1 MNAVDAQ
8 YGPGVFADAVVDV
21 PPLAP
26 APGPPAQVQSFFP
39 NALGFMP
46 SAAATVHNAPMR
58 ASSQKIS
65 WAPVVAAVLV
75 VLLLVVA
82 VVFWRGATDLSSR
95 LARAGWVLYAKEGCG
110 FCDEQLAM
118 FGKKLPKLLVYCY
131 SDGTTMST
139 FDAPPVA
146 CGQFRAF
153 PTWYN
158 RKTSETR
165 AGLQQPQDLAQMAM
179 AERKPG
185 K

>member
-1 MNAVDAQ
+1 MATANAQ

-26 APGPPAQVQSFFP
+26 GNGAPIFLPDALGYMPPAAV
-39 NALGFMP
+39 
-46 SAAATVHNAPMR
+46 TVRNAPVR
-58 ASSQKIS
+58 ASRGL
-65 WAPVVAAVLV
+65 AAVVVAVLV
-75 VLLLVVA
+75 VLLLLVA
-82 VVFWRGATDLSSR
+82 VMVWRGATGLSSR

-118 FGKKLPKLLVYCY
+118 FGKRPPKLLVYCY

-146 CGQFRAF
+146 CSRFRAF

-158 RKTSETR
+158 QKTSETR
-165 AGLQQPQDLAQMAM
+165 VGLQKPEDLARMA
-179 AERKPG
+179 APSG
-185 K
+185 

>member
-1 MNAVDAQ
+1 MATASAQ

-26 APGPPAQVQSFFP
+26 GPGGPVFLPDARGYMPATTT
-39 NALGFMP
+39 AY
-46 SAAATVHNAPMR
+46 NAPMR
-58 ASSQKIS
+58 AKSPSPRRGLAAVI
-65 WAPVVAAVLV
+65 VAALV
-75 VLLLVVA
+75 VLLLIVA
-82 VVFWRGATDLSSR
+82 VIIWRGATSLSSR

-131 SDGTTMST
+131 SDGTAMRT

-146 CGQFRAF
+146 CNQLHAF

-165 AGLQQPQDLAQMAM
+165 VGLQKPRDLAQMAGM
-179 AERKPG
+179 
-185 K
+185 